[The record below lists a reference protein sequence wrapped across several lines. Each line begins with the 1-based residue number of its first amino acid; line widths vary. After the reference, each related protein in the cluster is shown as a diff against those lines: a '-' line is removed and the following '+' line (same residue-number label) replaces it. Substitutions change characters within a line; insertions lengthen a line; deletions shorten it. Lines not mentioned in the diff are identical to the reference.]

1 MAGREQGADAIRI
14 DELELWTRIG
24 VPDEERAQ
32 PQRLAVSLTLW
43 PSVGF
48 QALQDQILNTIDY
61 AAVAHETQTLV
72 AGRTD
77 KLMETLAEAIAS
89 HVLATFPIASVRVEL
104 RKFILPEVK
113 HVAVIITRPR
123 MADE

>member
-1 MAGREQGADAIRI
+1 MAGREQGADAIRL
-14 DELELWTRIG
+14 DELELWARIG

-32 PQRLAVSLTLW
+32 PQRLTVSLTLW

-48 QALQDQILNTIDY
+48 RSLQDQIVNTIDY
-61 AAVAHETQTLV
+61 AAVAGEVQTLV
-72 AGRTD
+72 AGRID

-89 HVLATFPIASVRVEL
+89 HVLATFSPASVRVEL

-113 HVAVIITRPR
+113 HVAVIITRAR
-123 MADE
+123 MAGD